1 MSQTTILTSSLCAGL
16 IFSMPALGADYKYDN
31 QFCFVAKTTDVI
43 AHADG
48 FKAGNFKTTGI
59 RMGAEGDPFRAME
72 QHCVGNFTV
81 IGGQQEDNVRCEAEN
96 AAGDKVFGVATR
108 KFNPLMPEQS
118 EGSFQIVHGTGK
130 FAGISGEGRSKL
142 VDVITKTPGEMS
154 GCAHSWGTFTIK

>member
-1 MSQTTILTSSLCAGL
+1 MFAFIG
-16 IFSMPALGADYKYDN
+16 FPLG
-31 QFCFVAKTTDVI
+31 F
-43 AHADG
+43 
-48 FKAGNFKTTGI
+48 
-59 RMGAEGDPFRAME
+59 AMRWRLLSRR
-72 QHCVGNFTV
+72 HS
-81 IGGQQEDNVRCEAEN
+81 EAEN
-96 AAGDKVFGVATR
+96 AGGDKVFGVATR

>member
-1 MSQTTILTSSLCAGL
+1 MPQTTILTCSLCVGL
-16 IFSMPALGADYKYDN
+16 IFSMPALGADFKYDN

-43 AHADG
+43 VHADG

-72 QHCVGNFTV
+72 QHCVGNFTI

-108 KFNPLMPEQS
+108 KFDTAKPGG
-118 EGSFQIVHGTGK
+118 EGSFRILGGTGE
-130 FAGISGEGRSKL
+130 FAGISGEGKSKIT
-142 VDVITKTPGEMS
+142 DVISHTPEHIS
-154 GCAHSWGTFTIK
+154 GCAHSWGTYTIK